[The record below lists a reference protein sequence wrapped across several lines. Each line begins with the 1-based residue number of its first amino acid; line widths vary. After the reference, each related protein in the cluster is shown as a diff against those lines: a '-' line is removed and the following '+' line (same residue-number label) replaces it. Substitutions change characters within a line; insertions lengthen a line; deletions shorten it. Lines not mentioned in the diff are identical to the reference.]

1 MTSCLKCLEA
11 GGGGGEGQALGQFY
25 VFSHQLTS
33 LTSGGIFPLRCHF
46 LHFEITVNG
55 K

>member
-11 GGGGGEGQALGQFY
+11 GGKGQALVQFY